1 MPLGVPERLFAAGRA
16 FAAAAIILNPLNNT
30 PRPDIVNAEAF
41 AYPLEGACLH
51 KSCLL
56 LFSIMPA
63 SVRRTG
69 GRTPGSDVPRISIRG
84 GFRAWIVALGNA
96 LVIALDTLWAHK
108 LRSVLTVFGI
118 VIGIA
123 AVVLVGAT
131 LGVIGEIAVR
141 TTAQTFGANT
151 FIVSRI
157 ASVGDLTRKELS
169 EKLRKNPEIYRRE
182 AEALAGRLGESAI
195 TAPALQAVADVK
207 AGNRTFLAASITG
220 STAAIQEIR
229 DIRLSSGRFFSDEE
243 NRRGQGVVV
252 IGQDLVDE
260 LFPSLDL
267 LNKKVRIQGWLF
279 VVIGMQ
285 EKQGSS
291 FGTSLDRNVYMPL
304 LVYEKIWGSRLSVT
318 VYAQPQDL
326 EQFAETEEDARIALR
341 ILRRLRPNEADNF
354 DVLTPEAGRSFLARL
369 TGMIAVAIVPISS
382 VALVVAGI
390 VVMNM
395 MLVSV
400 TERTHEIGVRK
411 SLGARNRDVLAQ
423 ILFESTLLTMLGG
436 AAGLLLSYLGTFGLS
451 GAFGSSVGIPFGYA
465 MMAIS
470 VAAIIG
476 IGAGFYPA
484 YVASRKAPV
493 EALRSET

>member
-1 MPLGVPERLFAAGRA
+1 MLM
-16 FAAAAIILNPLNNT
+16 
-30 PRPDIVNAEAF
+30 
-41 AYPLEGACLH
+41 
-51 KSCLL
+51 KSKHMR
-56 LFSIMPA
+56 S
-63 SVRRTG
+63 
-69 GRTPGSDVPRISIRG
+69 RTPDSDATRISIRG
-84 GFRAWIVALGNA
+84 GFTEWIVALENA
-96 LVIALDTLWAHK
+96 LFIAVDTLWAHK
-108 LRSVLTVFGI
+108 LRSALTVFGI
-118 VIGIA
+118 VVGIA

-131 LGVIGEIAVR
+131 LGIIGDIAVR
-141 TTAQTFGANT
+141 TTAQTFGTNT

-182 AEALAGRLGESAI
+182 AEALARRLNGSVTI
-195 TAPALQAVADVK
+195 APTLQAVADTK
-207 AGNRTFLAASITG
+207 AGNRTFLAALITG
-220 STAAIQEIR
+220 STSEIQQIR
-229 DIRLSSGRFFSDEE
+229 DIRLSAGRFFTDEE
-243 NRRGQGVVV
+243 NRRSRGVVV

-260 LFPSLDL
+260 LFPSLDP
-267 LNKKVRIQGWLF
+267 LNKRVRIQGRPF
-279 VVIGMQ
+279 VVIGVQ

-304 LVYEKIWGSRLSVT
+304 LVYEKIWGSRQSVT
-318 VYAQPQDL
+318 IYAQPRDL
-326 EQFAETEEDARIALR
+326 ERLPETEEQSRFAMRT
-341 ILRRLRPNEADNF
+341 LRRLRPKTADNF
-354 DVLTPEAGRSFLARL
+354 DVLTPETGRSFLARL

-400 TERTHEIGVRK
+400 TERTHEIGLRK

-423 ILFESTLLTMLGG
+423 ILFESTLLTILGG

-451 GAFGSSVGIPFGYA
+451 GAFGSSVGIPLGYA
-465 MMAIS
+465 LMALG
-470 VAAIIG
+470 VAAVIG

-484 YVASRKAPV
+484 YIASRMPPV